1 MKTNKRPLDTIEA
14 ALQDLKLG
22 KMIIVVDDEDREN
35 EGDFIMPAETITPA
49 AVNFMASEGRGLIC
63 TPLTRELAE
72 KYDLPP
78 QVRKNTASLE
88 TAFTITIDAAE
99 GISTGI
105 SASDRAHT
113 IKLLSQT
120 KTTTPAHFAR
130 PGHIFPLIAK
140 DGGVLERIGHTEA
153 AVDLARMAGFSP
165 VGVLC
170 EITNPDG
177 TMARFDD
184 LSIFADKHDLKMI
197 SIEDLVKYRKTHD
210 NLISAVEKIPFP
222 NKFGN
227 FDLYIFKSENLNQE
241 HIAIVKGDL
250 KKISEEAL
258 VRVHSECFTGDI
270 FGSTRCDCGEQ
281 LSTSMQKIEEN
292 GSGMVIYLRQEG
304 RGIGLF
310 NKIKAYQLQ
319 DQGMDTA
326 EANLHLGLPVDS
338 RDYTMAHQILKHF
351 NVQKVKLMTNNPLKI
366 GGLEKFGYKEITRIP
381 LEIKANQNNAQYLF
395 TKKVKM
401 GHLLSNLIDQ

>member
-120 KTTTPAHFAR
+120 KITTPAHFAR